1 MVEELIKIANF
12 LNKKEAR
19 CVAISYDGSE
29 EAYVK
34 KNLLEGYILGEGIN
48 VVDCDICATNV
59 LSATMKKLEADY
71 GVSIIENDLIIIN
84 NEGEII
90 KVNGEKE
97 YRLKTWKDIGEKEVR
112 DANLI
117 YQREIFKIV
126 NIKNIEKHLILNL
139 NFSPLFK
146 VAPYIFRKIFK
157 KVTTLNATNIK
168 TINGNALTITKNLIK
183 SYNADAAVIFDKY
196 GFSLKILINN
206 EEVSSEQTLER
217 VKNAILN
224 GILKDAE
231 LKDMHFDSKLNSI
244 KFTKFSRVYDSILTA
259 VLFFLQ

>member
-1 MVEELIKIANF
+1 MVEELIRIANF
-12 LNKKEAR
+12 LNKKEAKN
-19 CVAISYDGSE
+19 VAMCYDGSE
-29 EAYVK
+29 EAYAK

-48 VVDCDICATNV
+48 VIDCDICATNV
-59 LSATMKKLEADY
+59 LSATIKKLEVDY
-71 GVSIIENDLIIIN
+71 GVSILENDLIIMN

-112 DANLI
+112 DVNLI
-117 YQREIFKIV
+117 YQREILKIL
-126 NIKNIEKHLILNL
+126 NLKNIEKHVILNL

-168 TINGNALTITKNLIK
+168 TINDEPLTITKNLVK
-183 SYNADAAVIFDKY
+183 SYNADAAIIFDKY

-206 EEVSSEQTLER
+206 EEVSSEQIFGK
-217 VKNAILN
+217 VKNTILN
-224 GILKDAE
+224 RVLKEAE
-231 LKDMHFDSKLNSI
+231 LKDIHFDSKLNSI
-244 KFTKFSRVYDSILTA
+244 KFTKFSKVYDSILTA
-259 VLFFLQ
+259 VLFFL

>member
-12 LNKKEAR
+12 LNKKEAKN
-19 CVAISYDGSE
+19 VAVCYDGSE

-59 LSATMKKLEADY
+59 LSATVKKLEVDY
-71 GVSIIENDLIIIN
+71 GVSILENDLIIIN
-84 NEGEII
+84 SEGEII

-97 YRLKTWKDIGEKEVR
+97 YILKTWKDIGEKEVR

-117 YQREIFKIV
+117 YQREIFKIL
-126 NIKNIEKHLILNL
+126 NSKNIEKHIILNL

-168 TINGNALTITKNLIK
+168 TNNDDPLAITKNLAK
-183 SYNADAAVIFDKY
+183 SYNADAAIIFDKY
-196 GFSLKILINN
+196 GLSLKILINN
-206 EEVSSEQTLER
+206 EEVPSEKIFDK

-224 GILKDAE
+224 GTLKDAE
-231 LKDMHFDSKLNSI
+231 LKDIQFDNRLNSI
-244 KFTKFSRVYDSILTA
+244 KFTKFSKVYDSILT
-259 VLFFLQ
+259 VLLFFLQ

>member
-1 MVEELIKIANF
+1 MVEELIRIANF
-12 LNKKEAR
+12 LNKKEAKN
-19 CVAISYDGSE
+19 VAMCYDGSE

-34 KNLLEGYILGEGIN
+34 KNLLESYILGEGIN
-48 VVDCDICATNV
+48 VIDCDICATNV
-59 LSATMKKLEADY
+59 LSAAIKKLEVDF
-71 GVSIIENDLIIIN
+71 GISILENDLIIMD

-97 YRLKTWKDIGEKEVR
+97 YILKTWKDIGEKEVR
-112 DANLI
+112 DVNLI
-117 YQREIFKIV
+117 YQREILKIL
-126 NIKNIEKHLILNL
+126 NLKNIEKHVILNL

-168 TINGNALTITKNLIK
+168 TINDEPLTITKNLAK
-183 SYNADAAVIFDKY
+183 SYNADAAIIFDKY

-206 EEVSSEQTLER
+206 EEVSSEQIFGK

-224 GILKDAE
+224 RVLKEAE
-231 LKDMHFDSKLNSI
+231 LKDIHFDSKLNSI
-244 KFTKFSRVYDSILTA
+244 KFTKFSKVYDSILTA
-259 VLFFLQ
+259 VLFFL

>member
-12 LNKKEAR
+12 LNKKEAKN
-19 CVAISYDGSE
+19 VAVCYDGSE

-59 LSATMKKLEADY
+59 VSATVKKLEVDY
-71 GVSIIENDLIIIN
+71 GVSILENDLIIIN
-84 NEGEII
+84 SEGEII

-97 YRLKTWKDIGEKEVR
+97 YILKTWKDIGEKEVR

-117 YQREIFKIV
+117 YQREIFKIL
-126 NIKNIEKHLILNL
+126 NSKNIEKHIILNL

-168 TINGNALTITKNLIK
+168 TINDDPLAITKNLAK
-183 SYNADAAVIFDKY
+183 SYNADAAIIFDKY

-206 EEVSSEQTLER
+206 EEVPSEKIFDK

-224 GILKDAE
+224 GTLKDAE
-231 LKDMHFDSKLNSI
+231 LKDIQFDNRLNSI
-244 KFTKFSRVYDSILTA
+244 KFTKFSKVYDSILT
-259 VLFFLQ
+259 VLLFFLQ